1 MESFNS
7 DISKR
12 SYPIRERIAG
22 KTIPK
27 PLLAFIRKSHPEF
40 NEASQLSLV
49 ELNRFREE
57 YISSFLESEIN
68 ELPSLQAAVQKASK
82 SDDLLTKQLE
92 SEGISPLTIGQTLAD
107 KVATFGGSWTF
118 IMCFGGFLLL
128 WIAVNAFV
136 LLNKG
141 FDPYPFILLN
151 LILSCLAA
159 IQAPVIMMSQN
170 RQDEKDRERAQK
182 DYVINL
188 KSELEIR
195 LLHEKIDH
203 LILHQQLQ
211 LIEIQQIQVDMM
223 KEILEK
229 IGKRGGGG

>member
-1 MESFNS
+1 METFVS

-12 SYPIRERIAG
+12 PYPVRERVSAKSIQ
-22 KTIPK
+22 KS
-27 PLLAFIRKSHPEF
+27 LLSFIRQDHPAF
-40 NEASQLSLV
+40 ADNGHLSMN
-49 ELNRFREE
+49 ELNTFRRQ
-57 YISSFLESEIN
+57 YISTFLEREIN
-68 ELPSLQAAVQKASK
+68 ELPNLQAAVQTAAQE
-82 SDDLLTKQLE
+82 DELLTKQLE
-92 SEGISPLTIGQTLAD
+92 SEAPTKLTFGQSLAD

-118 IMCFGGFLLL
+118 ILFFGGFLLL
-128 WIAVNAFV
+128 WIATNAFV
-136 LLNKG
+136 LMNRG

-170 RQDEKDRERAQK
+170 RQDEKDRERAKK
-182 DYVINL
+182 DFVINL

-203 LILHQQLQ
+203 LILHQQVQ

-229 IGKRGGGG
+229 VGR